1 MAGPTQE
8 ALLEK
13 RRQDMA
19 LLDALIAAQRQ
30 RQQEEDRGAIVNY
43 RPTMADLYNAPSNM
57 IRGLLDPMLSA
68 DLGISEAARYY
79 LGPTGIPERVSAI
92 AGLLDPGVYEAGY
105 AAADLVDPRISAAD
119 RQRAAQDFGSVVA
132 LAPAAFMRP
141 AAGAMRTAMSGSAL
155 DDALMRARGQI
166 SDFLRDESGALPLP
180 PLSNAQRT
188 QITGTFPTYQK
199 ALGIFDAVAPEGRT
213 LDYGAG
219 RAMSS
224 RLGFDTY
231 EPFPLEGVNPTY
243 RNAADIPDAAYD
255 RLTNFNVLNVVPR
268 DIRDSIVEDI
278 GRVIRPGGTGLI
290 TTRGRDVL
298 NAKGVPGPE
307 PMSIITR
314 PGTDMSTYQKGFTQ
328 AELQDYLRYILGDRY
343 GVEPLR
349 LGPAGALIRRNR

>member
-1 MAGPTQE
+1 M
-8 ALLEK
+8 
-13 RRQDMA
+13 
-19 LLDALIAAQRQ
+19 LDALVASMRGQQR
-30 RQQEEDRGAIVNY
+30 RDAVVNY
-43 RPTMADLYNAPSNM
+43 QPTAKDFTNAPSNI

-79 LGPTGIPERVSAI
+79 LGPTGIPERVSAVM
-92 AGLLDPGVYEAGY
+92 GLLDPGVYEAGY
-105 AAADLVDPRISAAD
+105 AAADLVDPRVSSAD
-119 RQRAAQDFGSVVA
+119 RQRAARDFGSVVA
-132 LAPAAFMRP
+132 FAPAAFMKP
-141 AAGAMRTAMSGSAL
+141 AAGTMRTAVNGSAL

-166 SDFLRDESGALPLP
+166 TDFLRDESGALPLP
-180 PLSNAQRT
+180 PLGNAQRT
-188 QITGTFPTYQK
+188 QITGTFPTYEK
-199 ALGIFDAVAPEGRT
+199 ALNIFNAVAPEGRT

-231 EPFPLEGVNPTY
+231 EPFPREGVNPTY
-243 RNAADIPDAAYD
+243 RSAADIPDAAYD

-268 DIRDSIVEDI
+268 DVRDSIVEDI

-307 PMSIITR
+307 PMSVITR
-314 PGTDMSTYQKGFTQ
+314 PGTDMSTYQKGFTPT
-328 AELQDYLRYILGDRY
+328 ELQDYLRYILGSQY